1 MSLNEDNRLK
11 FVARLPAFTRS
22 MAATSWGLNIGYAL
36 ATNNMNM
43 VGSCG
48 DGYLMINLFWGY
60 RLWNNGANNMLAYC
74 YHTNSTACLCHGAD
88 HMLAFCRSISPPQKR
103 RSISKMQMCYHM
115 LRTCEPSYTG
125 RIYSRLLWMLSTWC
139 TLQFPFAVPRRIVE
153 GLWTDRPSLLPIFS
167 LSSPRGQIIAAVI
180 RCGG

>member
-1 MSLNEDNRLK
+1 M
-11 FVARLPAFTRS
+11 
-22 MAATSWGLNIGYAL
+22 M
-36 ATNNMNM
+36 
-43 VGSCG
+43 
-48 DGYLMINLFWGY
+48 NLFWGY

-103 RSISKMQMCYHM
+103 RSISKMQICYHM

-125 RIYSRLLWMLSTWC
+125 RIYSRLLWMLSTWY

-153 GLWTDRPSLLPIFS
+153 GLRTGRRCCQYSLFQVHVDKSS
-167 LSSPRGQIIAAVI
+167 LRSFDAAVEI
-180 RCGG
+180 LNGSGITRGCL